1 MAAMACGNRRDAQV
15 PDAEM
20 CAVVLFL
27 TRCVEAMEVTKEAVH
42 AINVIDSR
50 SCFTEIESSW
60 REENLL
66 ALVERNRAALLETI
80 IHLRRGIE
88 AGGGSVRFVWVP
100 AHVGIYSN
108 QMVDA

>member
-1 MAAMACGNRRDAQV
+1 MAAMACGNRRQL
-15 PDAEM
+15 M
-20 CAVVLFL
+20 VVRLQGMH
-27 TRCVEAMEVTKEAVH
+27 RCVEAMETTKEAVH

-60 REENLL
+60 RDENLL
-66 ALVERNRAALLETI
+66 ALVGRNRAALLETI
-80 IHLRRGIE
+80 IHLRRRIE

-108 QMVDA
+108 QMVDAVAKAF